1 MEEEKIETWK
11 ERRREKTA
19 RDPFFKRVTVK
30 RIIKNPLAFSILVGY
45 SENHGPSRLFAWKG
59 KKKGGKRKKEK
70 TREGESR
77 VFFSQER
84 VDIMRRGTATGYTGM
99 RKKEE
104 KAREGK
110 RKGKR
115 PRERERK
122 EAKNI

>member
-45 SENHGPSRLFAWKG
+45 SENHGPSRLFAWKE

-70 TREGESR
+70 TREGE
-77 VFFSQER
+77 
-84 VDIMRRGTATGYTGM
+84 
-99 RKKEE
+99 
-104 KAREGK
+104 
-110 RKGKR
+110 
-115 PRERERK
+115 RERERVVCFSR
-122 EAKNI
+122 KNASTLCGAVPRRDTPG